1 MRVGLSQDI
10 VLKIV
15 VPRGGHLMRPNRGT
29 ATAQP
34 TRPAGGRNK
43 CWRGGPAFTSTVAS
57 APGSYPD
64 RATVSGGVYSLWDAN
79 STPVCW
85 GCQDGSPTYCRLKP

>member
-1 MRVGLSQDI
+1 MGKTTTVK
-10 VLKIV
+10 VV
-15 VPRGGHLMRPNRGT
+15 VPRGGHLVKQNRGT

-43 CWRGGPAFTSTVAS
+43 CWRGGAGFTSTVAS

-64 RATVSGGVYSLWDAN
+64 RATVSGGVYSPMGCKQY
-79 STPVCW
+79 TPMLGLSRW
-85 GCQDGSPTYCRLKP
+85 